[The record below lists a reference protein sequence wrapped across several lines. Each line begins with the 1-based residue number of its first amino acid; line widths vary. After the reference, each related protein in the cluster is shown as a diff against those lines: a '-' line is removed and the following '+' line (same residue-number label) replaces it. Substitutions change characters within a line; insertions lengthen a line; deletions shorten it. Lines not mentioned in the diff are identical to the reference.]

1 MKTRKTYQVILLVLL
16 CILCNVA
23 GRALATRFRWPLW
36 LDSFGT
42 VCCSYV
48 LGCVCGVMVGVTGN
62 LIFSILFHA
71 RWIYL
76 LTSVTLAIL
85 VGLFARR
92 KSLDTFSGSLYV
104 GILSSVA
111 ASVVSVPLNYLFYKG
126 MTGNLWGD
134 GVVHLLQSLKSPSW
148 LSMIIG

>member
-23 GRALATRFRWPLW
+23 GRALTTRFRWPLW

-76 LTSVTLAIL
+76 LTSGTEHQKELDAMGLVLLEPTAQKSRTELLFSPESIYSYVYKLA
-85 VGLFARR
+85 
-92 KSLDTFSGSLYV
+92 
-104 GILSSVA
+104 
-111 ASVVSVPLNYLFYKG
+111 
-126 MTGNLWGD
+126 
-134 GVVHLLQSLKSPSW
+134 
-148 LSMIIG
+148 